1 MDLIN
6 SPGFVQIFVR
16 GVAPLM
22 RPFYRQILQIRD
34 YKRSHR
40 WMNTKKARDL
50 ADKIFLDYF
59 KILSDPEKKQQLAD
73 LADKYK
79 VREHV
84 AKSVGGDVLTNLYG
98 CWERP
103 EDINFDALPVP
114 CVLKTNNACA
124 ANLIIRDR
132 NEIDPA
138 KIRHKL
144 ASWLKFPYGD
154 ITGQPH
160 YSIIKPLIIA
170 EEFLQQDPLDRSV
183 LPYDYKFFCFKGE
196 PKFILFY
203 SGRKVNA
210 HFTYNMV
217 YDTDWN
223 LVEGIVRHPQN
234 YDQPR
239 PASLEKMTEMAR
251 KLAQGHDFVRVDFY
265 NIGERVVFGELTFT
279 PDVRY
284 NFTQEFLT
292 QSLALLQD

>member
-6 SPGFVQIFVR
+6 SPEIVQLVVR
-16 GVAPLM
+16 GVAHLM
-22 RPFYRQILQIRD
+22 RPFYRKIIQVRD
-34 YKRSHR
+34 FKRSHR
-40 WMNTKKARDL
+40 WPDTRKAKDL
-50 ADKIFLDYF
+50 QDKINFDYF
-59 KILSDPEKKQQLAD
+59 KMLADPAEKQRLAD

-79 VREHV
+79 VRGHV
-84 AKSVGGDVLTNLYG
+84 AACVGPEVLTKLYG

-103 EDINFDALPVP
+103 QDIDFDTLPVP
-114 CVLKTNNACA
+114 CVIKTNNGCA

-132 NEIDPA
+132 SDIDAA
-138 KIRHKL
+138 KMRHKL
-144 ASWLKFPYGD
+144 GLWLKFPYGD
-154 ITGQPH
+154 ITGQRH
-160 YSIIKPLIIA
+160 YSAIKPLIIA
-170 EEFLQQDPLDRSV
+170 EEFLQQDPEDLSV

-223 LVEGIVRHPQN
+223 LIEGIVRHPQN

-292 QSLALLQD
+292 QSLSLLQD